1 MILPALT
8 IGIDMSEEQIRMLY
22 REAADKEK
30 QVVILCQL
38 TDRPKKEIC
47 GILGIPFND
56 KKSGYGWTEEQLEF
70 LKANIGKMT
79 DAEIGKN
86 ISKSTGAVKNMRHK
100 IGGKAPVYPSARW
113 SEEETDF
120 LRKAYKNGVS
130 SRRIGQLLGKSK
142 RAIESKIHELKVK
155 GELYD

>member
-1 MILPALT
+1 
-8 IGIDMSEEQIRMLY
+8 MSEEQIKILY

-47 GILGIPFND
+47 AILGIPY
-56 KKSGYGWTEEQLEF
+56 KEKSHTWGWTEEQLQI

-79 DAEIGKN
+79 DAEIGKK
-86 ISKSTGAVKNMRHK
+86 ISKSAGAVKSMRHK
-100 IGGKAPVYPSARW
+100 IGGKDPVYPSARW
-113 SEEETDF
+113 SKEETDF
-120 LRKAYKNGVS
+120 LRTAFKNGIS
-130 SRRIGQLLGKSK
+130 ARRIGQLLSKSK
-142 RAIESKIHELKVK
+142 RAIDSKIHELRVK